1 MPKESIT
8 SLTLFVASSHLIF
21 KGCVIIV
28 AFTRAGECSTVVSKV
43 FGNGVSE
50 VVGKLGTL
58 VIVSMD
64 GWKVAVDVGDSI
76 AAVAS
81 IAAFIQHLSKDSSN
95 VFSCHCVR

>member
-1 MPKESIT
+1 M
-8 SLTLFVASSHLIF
+8 
-21 KGCVIIV
+21 
-28 AFTRAGECSTVVSKV
+28 
-43 FGNGVSE
+43 SE